1 MIDGSF
7 PPFVLGSEVKR
18 NGEGVEDL
26 IGDENADFSL
36 NVLRVRYDGGSLT
49 EAILQKE
56 TSFGKRFANYVMG
69 SFGKLRIKSGEG
81 IEDIEGEGSVV
92 GSDFH
97 DGEGIGRSVGGPEF
111 VKTSCE
117 ELTEDRANGNAGH
130 EIALLGGRGCFWSGI
145 VSVGGM
151 IEAFRHVIMKG
162 SGAII

>member
-1 MIDGSF
+1 MIDGGF

-18 NGEGVEDL
+18 HGEGVEDL

-36 NVLRVRYDGGSLT
+36 NVLRVRCDGGSLT

-56 TSFGKRFANYVMG
+56 TSLGKRFANYVMG
-69 SFGKLRIKSGEG
+69 SFGKLRIKSGEV
-81 IEDIEGEGSVV
+81 IEDIEGQSSVV

-97 DGEGIGRSVGGPEF
+97 DGKGIGRAVGGPEF
-111 VKTSCE
+111 VKTSRE
-117 ELTEDRANGNAGH
+117 ELTEDRTNGNAGH
-130 EIALLGGRGCFWSGI
+130 EIALLGGRGRFWSGI
-145 VSVGGM
+145 VAVGGV